1 VGVERVVIP
10 LSLSKHDFDHMDI
23 VLLLCTMRIAQI
35 MKSAINL
42 SVSTSHVDWR
52 ISTAATSAN
61 SSLKATK
68 IKREK
73 LSQVCS
79 FNGFKKLSPNY
90 SSTTAMT
97 SKVQNSSCF

>member
-1 VGVERVVIP
+1 
-10 LSLSKHDFDHMDI
+10 
-23 VLLLCTMRIAQI
+23 MRIAQI

-73 LSQVCS
+73 LSKSAVS
-79 FNGFKKLSPNY
+79 MGLR
-90 SSTTAMT
+90 T
-97 SKVQNSSCF
+97 SHIIIAAPLQRPPKSRTPVVSERRIDGKP